1 MKRIEGQVIYCG
13 PNLTKVGLQHG
24 AIFRDGILP
33 HLYQVIE
40 ACPSVGPLFVPVT
53 QYAVVRRELN
63 FDFGRQM
70 RGTTG
75 KYVALYREVQ
85 NWIAKRSAEKP
96 NNTGVK
102 IQSHA

>member
-1 MKRIEGQVIYCG
+1 MTKIDGQVIYCG
-13 PNLTKVGLQHG
+13 PNLTRVGLQHG
-24 AIFRDGILP
+24 ALFRDGILP

-40 ACPSVGPLFVPVT
+40 ACPSIGPLFVPVD

-75 KYVALYREVQ
+75 KYVTLYREVQ
-85 NWIAKRSAEKP
+85 TWIAKRSTKQP
-96 NNTGVK
+96 KTGEIK
-102 IQSHA
+102 THA